1 MLISDKIQRA
11 IEGGQFSC
19 GIFLDLSKA
28 FDSVDHNIFLA
39 KLYSH
44 GIHVI
49 VYEWF
54 VSYLTNR
61 VQFFSIGNT
70 TSTSTSVTC
79 GVPQGS
85 VLGSLLSLLY
95 MNDFNNC
102 SDLFSFHLFAIDS
115 NLFLAGSSLE
125 FLEISVNRE
134 MINVQNWL
142 SANKLSLKY

>member
-54 VSYLTNR
+54 ASYLTNR

-85 VLGSLLSLLY
+85 VLGSLLFLLY
-95 MNDFNNC
+95 MILIIALIYF
-102 SDLFSFHLFAIDS
+102 LFTFLRLTQIYFLQVHLWNS
-115 NLFLAGSSLE
+115 
-125 FLEISVNRE
+125 
-134 MINVQNWL
+134 
-142 SANKLSLKY
+142 